1 VTLSKQRAVLLGGW
15 AQAHERD
22 LPDHIYAIDSA
33 PHEWLFP
40 HMAAVVHHGGAGTTA
55 AGLRAGLPSVI
66 TPFFGDQPYWG
77 QRVYELGAGPQP
89 ILRTKLTASRL
100 ASAITQAITD
110 PSMKRQAAGLG
121 KKIRAEDGVGRA
133 VEIVSRYMT

>member
-1 VTLSKQRAVLLGGW
+1 
-15 AQAHERD
+15 
-22 LPDHIYAIDSA
+22 
-33 PHEWLFP
+33 
-40 HMAAVVHHGGAGTTA
+40 MAAVVHHGGAGTTA

-89 ILRTKLTASRL
+89 VLRTKLTASRL

-110 PSMKRQAAGLG
+110 PSMKRQAASLG

-133 VEIVSRYMT
+133 VEIVSRYVT